1 MQRIWGDLAM
11 EKALVEVEVMVE
23 GSTNVLN

>member
-1 MQRIWGDLAM
+1 MQRMWEDLPM
-11 EKALVEVEVMVE
+11 KKALVEVEVMVE